1 MKRLPLTLAVCALG
15 SGLGFL
21 AAQEPGPARPSPSP
35 RAASPSPNARPAP
48 PASPAPP
55 VAAHGRPPVAPS
67 AAPIRPEDAA
77 KILYA
82 VGFVLGRETA
92 VFALS
97 PAEAEQVTKGFADSL
112 AGTNPKFPLETY
124 GPQIQS
130 FIQARQARKAE
141 VEKEK
146 GRAYVE
152 QAAREPGAVRAAS
165 GLVFVEKAKGTGPT
179 AKSTDTVKVNYQGTL
194 VDGKVFDSTQGRG
207 PAEFPL
213 SGVIPCW
220 TEGLQKLA
228 VGGKGKLVCPSSIA
242 YGDGGRPGI
251 PGGATL
257 VFDVELL
264 AITPAAPAPALSA
277 PPRPAPR
284 PSVGAAPRARPS
296 ARPTKPSPPPQ

>member
-1 MKRLPLTLAVCALG
+1 MKRLPITLAVCALG
-15 SGLGFL
+15 SGLEIL
-21 AAQEPGPARPSPSP
+21 AAQETGPARPAPSP

-67 AAPIRPEDAA
+67 AAPIRPEDEA

-92 VFALS
+92 VFALT
-97 PAEAEQVTKGFADSL
+97 PAETEQVTKGFADAL
-112 AGTNPKFPLETY
+112 AGTNPQFPLETY

-130 FIQARQARKAE
+130 LVQARQARKAE

-152 QAAREPGAVRAAS
+152 QAAREPGAVRANS
-165 GLVFVEKAKGTGPT
+165 GLVFIEKAKGTGPT
-179 AKSTDTVKVNYQGTL
+179 PKTTDTVKVNYQGTL

-264 AITPAAPAPALSA
+264 AITPAAPALSA
-277 PPRPAPR
+277 TPRPAPR

-296 ARPTKPSPPPQ
+296 ARPAKPSPPPQ

>member
-1 MKRLPLTLAVCALG
+1 M
-15 SGLGFL
+15 
-21 AAQEPGPARPSPSP
+21 
-35 RAASPSPNARPAP
+35 
-48 PASPAPP
+48 
-55 VAAHGRPPVAPS
+55 
-67 AAPIRPEDAA
+67 APIRPEDAA
-77 KILYA
+77 KILYS

-92 VFALS
+92 VFALT

-112 AGTNPKFPLETY
+112 AGTNPQFPLETY

-130 FIQARQARKAE
+130 LAQARQARKAE

-146 GRAYVE
+146 GRAYLE
-152 QAAREPGAVRAAS
+152 QAATEPGAVRAAS

-213 SGVIPCW
+213 NGVIPCW

-242 YGDGGRPGI
+242 YGDAGRPGI

-264 AITPAAPAPALSA
+264 AITPASPAPALSA
-277 PPRPAPR
+277 TPRPAPR
-284 PSVGAAPRARPS
+284 PSVGAVPRARPS